1 MLFDEMRQL
10 IVLRD
15 DEVLG
20 CLYARENFTWKLGCG
35 DEALR
40 MNDMHWN
47 SVMNKMDERFN
58 Q

>member
-20 CLYARENFTWKLGCG
+20 CLYARQNFTWKLVSG
-35 DEALR
+35 DKQSR
-40 MNDMHWN
+40 MNGMHWK
-47 SVMNKMDERFN
+47 SDNKQDG
-58 Q
+58 